1 MNLTPLMAGG
11 ATMALCVGFSMP
23 IGRERGYGTTYARF
37 AGLTARFTPAAAP
50 TGSKSREAAEATAA
64 AEAPVGFSS
73 SAGTQTPAAG
83 ARPGGGALRLPR
95 ARWKHPA
102 KAGDALADVG
112 VSTLTAS
119 AVPQR
124 DQTPISAPSPLDG
137 SPQAAPRP
145 AAARMDDSPE
155 ALRDAFESDPSK
167 FPLDAKAWSEGVF
180 LRLAGLCKVK
190 PGYIVKVTV
199 TNRSGADF
207 FVQELGAYSGEDL
220 VSIRS
225 HIRLFVEPGRT
236 RDGYVVVAPPP
247 GAQVKIKL
255 KEDREKG
262 RVLEVPVRYPF

>member
-1 MNLTPLMAGG
+1 
-11 ATMALCVGFSMP
+11 MALCAGFAVP

-37 AGLTARFTPAAAP
+37 AGLTVRFTPPAP
-50 TGSKSREAAEATAA
+50 ASGSNGPAATAA
-64 AEAPVGFSS
+64 ALETGAPDAVASLAG
-73 SAGTQTPAAG
+73 SATPAGAG
-83 ARPGGGALRLPR
+83 ARASRSEPSRPSR
-95 ARWKHPA
+95 AGRKHPR
-102 KAGDALADVG
+102 KAVASLADAG
-112 VSTLTAS
+112 IALSTPT
-119 AVPQR
+119 AVPR
-124 DQTPISAPSPLDG
+124 PDQTPIAAPSPLEG
-137 SPQAAPRP
+137 LPQAAPRP
-145 AAARMDDSPE
+145 AAAPADDSPE
-155 ALRDAFESDPSK
+155 ALRDAFEGDPSK
-167 FPLDAKAWSEGVF
+167 FPLDAKTWAEGVF

-190 PGYIVKVTV
+190 AGYIVKVSV

-236 RDGYVVVAPPP
+236 RDGYLVVAPPP